1 MPAKGVTRA
10 NANRRLRQDA
20 LRDQLSNQGHIQ
32 HVSDIVKELNDPSIE
47 FDQLMVQRKKIVIDT
62 KLKLIAKYLPDVKQ
76 QEIVD
81 NTEVHKAMDKMSDAE
96 LEAIAKGYTKVE

>member
-1 MPAKGVTRA
+1 MAKTGVTRA

-20 LRDQLSNQGHIQ
+20 LRDQLSNQGHVQ
-32 HVSDIVKELNDPSIE
+32 HVVDIVNEVNDPSIE
-47 FDQLMVQRKKIVIDT
+47 YDQLMLQRKKLVIDT
-62 KLKLIAKYLPDVKQ
+62 KLKLINKYLPDVKQ

-96 LEAIAKGYTKVE
+96 LEAIAKGE

>member
-1 MPAKGVTRA
+1 MAKTGVTRA

-20 LRDQLSNQGHIQ
+20 LRDQLSNQGHVQ
-32 HVSDIVKELNDPSIE
+32 HVVDIVKEVNDPSIE
-47 FDQLMVQRKKIVIDT
+47 YDQLMLQRKKLVIDT
-62 KLKLIAKYLPDVKQ
+62 KLKLINKYLPDVKQ